1 MLLGEYIKS
10 KMPDATELLHMFD
23 PRKDGRV
30 VSQGYLISQMEAAPV
45 DVRALRAHIK
55 AYANGPDG
63 PYTERRLAL
72 YHQVHDLFERLA
84 DEPSNKGMKGYV
96 LKDSFIG
103 GEEADLIML
112 TVSHEERSQED
123 IAHNVLM
130 CSKNAVGE
138 RRARIRDGVR
148 IGGMCIAEEF
158 GYRGEF
164 RSSVHP
170 LALPLNLSEVYVL
183 MDALA
188 AYEKENGELSP
199 HGRTARRIAGMI
211 KRELSDYAKKRLGK
225 RLKGM
230 GFSDLQEV
238 DPVFVPDIVA
248 DKIPDDLTD
257 HMSSKDANWIFY
269 EKAGRLVRVCLVNGR
284 SVKGTILPRSE
295 HEQFFKDHAQEIGG
309 VTDLAD
315 ARPKCVVRLG
325 GEKGYAVVDWADV
338 VDIG

>member
-1 MLLGEYIKS
+1 MLLGQYIKRN
-10 KMPDATELLHMFD
+10 MPDAVELNDM
-23 PRKDGRV
+23 
-30 VSQGYLISQMEAAPV
+30 VSHPGEGYAISQMEAAPV
-45 DVRALRAHIK
+45 DTGSLRMRIK

-63 PYTERRLAL
+63 PYSEGRLAL
-72 YHQVHDLFERLA
+72 YHQVHELFALLA
-84 DEPSNKGMKGYV
+84 AEPSNKGMKGYE

-123 IAHNVLM
+123 IAYNVLL

-148 IGGMCIAEEF
+148 IGGMCVAEEF

-188 AYEKENGELSP
+188 AYERGCSRFDP

-211 KRELSDYAKKRLGK
+211 KRELSLGASLRVVHKR
-225 RLKGM
+225 R
-230 GFSDLQEV
+230 
-238 DPVFVPDIVA
+238 
-248 DKIPDDLTD
+248 
-257 HMSSKDANWIFY
+257 
-269 EKAGRLVRVCLVNGR
+269 
-284 SVKGTILPRSE
+284 GT
-295 HEQFFKDHAQEIGG
+295 
-309 VTDLAD
+309 V
-315 ARPKCVVRLG
+315 RPKRIHDPSVSS
-325 GEKGYAVVDWADV
+325 GEAMMTTTLS
-338 VDIG
+338 IGQMSWM

>member
-1 MLLGEYIKS
+1 MLLGQYIKRN
-10 KMPDATELLHMFD
+10 MPDAIELNDMISH
-23 PRKDGRV
+23 PGE
-30 VSQGYLISQMEAAPV
+30 GYAIGQMEAAPV
-45 DVRALRAHIK
+45 DTGTLRMRIK

-63 PYTERRLAL
+63 PYLEGRLAL
-72 YHQVHDLFERLA
+72 YHQVHELFALLSV
-84 DEPSNKGMKGYV
+84 EPPNKGMKGYE

-123 IAHNVLM
+123 IAYNVLL

-148 IGGMCIAEEF
+148 IGGMCVAEEF

-188 AYEKENGELSP
+188 AYGRGCSRSDP

-211 KRELSDYAKKRLGK
+211 KRELSDYAKEKLDS

-230 GFSDLQEV
+230 GFTQLEEV
-238 DPVFVPDIVA
+238 DPMF
-248 DKIPDDLTD
+248 IPDVPGER
-257 HMSSKDANWIFY
+257 MPGGGPSQVANWLLY
-269 EKAGRLVRVCLVNGR
+269 EKAGRRVRVCLADGR
-284 SVKGTILPRSE
+284 SVEGIILPRAE
-295 HEQFFKDHAQEIGG
+295 LERFFASRAKGAGDNVARKD
-309 VTDLAD
+309 V
-315 ARPKCVVRLG
+315 RPKCVIWRSDDDYDVI
-325 GEKGYAVVDWADV
+325 DWADV
-338 VDIG
+338 VDVKQG

>member
-1 MLLGEYIKS
+1 MLLGQFIKRN
-10 KMPDATELLHMFD
+10 MPDAVELNDMISH
-23 PRKDGRV
+23 PGE
-30 VSQGYLISQMEAAPV
+30 GYAISQMESAPV
-45 DVRALRAHIK
+45 DTGSLRMRIK

-63 PYTERRLAL
+63 PYSEGRLAL
-72 YHQVHDLFERLA
+72 YHQVHELFALLA
-84 DEPSNKGMKGYV
+84 AEPPNKGMKGYE

-123 IAHNVLM
+123 IAYNVLL

-148 IGGMCIAEEF
+148 IGGMCVAEEF

-188 AYEKENGELSP
+188 AYEHGCSWFDP

-211 KRELSDYAKKRLGK
+211 KRELSGYAKEKLASRLRGWALLNWRRSTPCLFLISRGKGCLGASLRRLPIGSYMKRL
-225 RLKGM
+225 
-230 GFSDLQEV
+230 
-238 DPVFVPDIVA
+238 A
-248 DKIPDDLTD
+248 
-257 HMSSKDANWIFY
+257 
-269 EKAGRLVRVCLVNGR
+269 AGRVCVLRMAGACKGLSCHELSLSGSLRVILR
-284 SVKGTILPRSE
+284 RRGTM
-295 HEQFFKDHAQEIGG
+295 
-309 VTDLAD
+309 
-315 ARPKCVVRLG
+315 RPG
-325 GEKGYAVVDWADV
+325 WMHDPSASSGEAMMTTTLSTGQMSWM
-338 VDIG
+338 

>member
-1 MLLGEYIKS
+1 MLLGKYIES
-10 KMPDATELLHMFD
+10 KMPDATELIHMIGD
-23 PRKDGRV
+23 QGR
-30 VSQGYLISQMEAAPV
+30 GYAIGQMEATPV
-45 DVRALRAHIK
+45 DSRSLRARIK

-63 PYTERRLAL
+63 PYMERRLAL
-72 YHQVHDLFERLA
+72 YHQVYELFAWLA
-84 DEPSNKGMKGYV
+84 TEPSNKGLKGYE

-112 TVSHEERSQED
+112 TTSHEECSQED
-123 IAHNVLM
+123 IAHNVLL

-138 RRARIRDGVR
+138 RRSRIRDGVR

-188 AYEKENGELSP
+188 AYERESGKWSP
-199 HGRTARRIAGMI
+199 HGRTARRVAGMI
-211 KRELSDYAKKRLGK
+211 KRELSGYAKKRLGK

-238 DPVFVPDIVA
+238 DPAFVPDIVA
-248 DKIPDDLTD
+248 DKIPDDTP
-257 HMSSKDANWIFY
+257 SKDSNWIFY
-269 EKAGRLVRVCLVNGR
+269 EKAGRLVRVYLGDGR

-295 HEQFFKDHAQEIGG
+295 HKQFFKDYAQEMESD
-309 VTDLAD
+309 TDFVD
-315 ARPKCVVRLG
+315 ARPKCVIRLS
-325 GEKGYAVVDWADV
+325 GEKGYEVVDWADV
-338 VDIG
+338 VDIR

>member
-1 MLLGEYIKS
+1 MLLGEYINS
-10 KMPDATELLHMFD
+10 RMPDATELLHMIAREDNAFAT
-23 PRKDGRV
+23 
-30 VSQGYLISQMEAAPV
+30 SQGYLISQMEATPV
-45 DVRALRAHIK
+45 DARALRAHIK
-55 AYANGPDG
+55 AYANGPKG
-63 PYTERRLAL
+63 PYMERRLAL
-72 YHQVHDLFERLA
+72 YHQVHELFERLA
-84 DEPSNKGMKGYV
+84 DEPSNKGMKKYE

-112 TVSHEERSQED
+112 TASHEERSQED

-170 LALPLNLSEVYVL
+170 LSLPLNLSEVYVL

-188 AYEKENGELSP
+188 AYERESGGCSP
-199 HGRTARRIAGMI
+199 HGRTARRVAGMI
-211 KRELSDYAKKRLGK
+211 KRELSGYAKKRLGK

-238 DPVFVPDIVA
+238 DPAFVPDIVT
-248 DKIPDDLTD
+248 DKIPDDP
-257 HMSSKDANWIFY
+257 SAEKASKDANWIFY
-269 EKAGRLVRVCLVNGR
+269 EKNGRLVRVCLASGR
-284 SVKGTILPRSE
+284 SIKGAILPRSE
-295 HEQFFKDHAQEIGG
+295 HGQFFKDHAQEMEG
-309 VTDLAD
+309 VIDLAD
-315 ARPKCVVRLG
+315 ARPKCV
-325 GEKGYAVVDWADV
+325 
-338 VDIG
+338 I

>member
-10 KMPDATELLHMFD
+10 NMPNAPELLQMID
-23 PRKDGRV
+23 DKGK
-30 VSQGYLISQMEAAPV
+30 GYAISQMEVAPV
-45 DVRALRAHIK
+45 DARALRVHIK

-63 PYTERRLAL
+63 PYMERRLAL
-72 YHQVHDLFERLA
+72 YHQVNELFERLA
-84 DEPSNKGMKGYV
+84 AEPSNNGMKGYE

-112 TVSHEERSQED
+112 AVSHEERSQED
-123 IAHNVLM
+123 IAHNVLL

-138 RRARIRDGVR
+138 RRARIRDGIR
-148 IGGMCIAEEF
+148 IGGMCVAEEF

-188 AYEKENGELSP
+188 AYEKESDGWSP

-225 RLKGM
+225 RLKEM
-230 GFSDLQEV
+230 GFSDLEEV
-238 DPVFVPDIVA
+238 DPVFMPDIVA
-248 DKIPDDLTD
+248 DKIPDDLPD
-257 HMSSKDANWIFY
+257 HIPSKDANWIFY
-269 EKAGRLVRVCLVNGR
+269 EKAGRLVRVCLESGR

-295 HEQFFKDHAQEIGG
+295 QKQFFKDHAQEIG
-309 VTDLAD
+309 AD
-315 ARPKCVVRLG
+315 ADLLNSRPKCVVRLS

-338 VDIG
+338 VDIR